1 MSDCNSSSY
10 LQNVSVVGRSSM
22 QWGRGHFSEQYC
34 SEYDELLKSLFESKQ
49 STRKT
54 NYEIFNEIKIQ
65 SNFVFYHTQSITK
78 ITLQPRGG
86 KTELQRVDKDLNGQ
100 GQGRPRDMR
109 SGHKGSFHWFR
120 LKACRDKQSVTKH
133 ATAEI
138 LGPGRPCIAHL
149 CLAILPDSA
158 SAKSGQRGWKTVP
171 WGTIPGAASEN
182 HSTLW
187 MLNVCACYARRGSF
201 DWLWLLACWR
211 RVSMTKSARAMLP
224 PPLDVL
230 HLPPPMYSATQFQ
243 FWKEEGGGQSIRC
256 KTRTARR
263 ML

>member
-100 GQGRPRDMR
+100 GQGRPREVDIKVA
-109 SGHKGSFHWFR
+109 STDFD
-120 LKACRDKQSVTKH
+120 L
-133 ATAEI
+133 
-138 LGPGRPCIAHL
+138 RPAGINSRWL
-149 CLAILPDSA
+149 SMQRRKSLAPDVRA
-158 SAKSGQRGWKTVP
+158 LH
-171 WGTIPGAASEN
+171 I
-182 HSTLW
+182 
-187 MLNVCACYARRGSF
+187 CA
-201 DWLWLLACWR
+201 
-211 RVSMTKSARAMLP
+211 
-224 PPLDVL
+224 
-230 HLPPPMYSATQFQ
+230 
-243 FWKEEGGGQSIRC
+243 
-256 KTRTARR
+256 
-263 ML
+263 

>member
-49 STRKT
+49 SMRKT

-133 ATAEI
+133 AMAEI

-187 MLNVCACYARRGSF
+187 MLNVCACYGEGALTDSDFWPAEDECRWPRAQGRCYLR
-201 DWLWLLACWR
+201 LWTSCIC
-211 RVSMTKSARAMLP
+211 P
-224 PPLDVL
+224 PPCIVPPSSSSGRRRAAVRAYAAKLAQRDVC
-230 HLPPPMYSATQFQ
+230 SN
-243 FWKEEGGGQSIRC
+243 
-256 KTRTARR
+256 
-263 ML
+263 